1 MCNLK
6 VSNILM
12 SYTINTLL
20 GNARTVI
27 KQIKTNKIYEE
38 FSLNLTLICL
48 GFFDS
53 LPSIDPEPVKP

>member
-38 FSLNLTLICL
+38 FSLN
-48 GFFDS
+48 
-53 LPSIDPEPVKP
+53 